1 MLHQPD
7 LRITYYTCRL
17 FTTFPLSPMLL
28 SLKTWIKWPSVLTA
42 TAGLL
47 SIIFH
52 LLQYSKQQPSL
63 SAHRATLMTKTD
75 FTFPAFSLSFVD
87 FTVQFCFHC
96 KFSFHEKWFES
107 SLTVAW
113 FSWNN
118 HNSLLCI
125 ATNEIA
131 SFCMDKRLCHM
142 VFFVF
147 VMWAEACFWVML
159 KDFEIKISCS
169 YYFVSLKNKTNRS
182 HVAMH
187 LFSKR

>member
-7 LRITYYTCRL
+7 LRITNYTCRL

-75 FTFPAFSLSFVD
+75 FSSIFFKLCRFHSSILLSLQVFIPWKVIWVKFDSSMIFLKQP
-87 FTVQFCFHC
+87 QFF
-96 KFSFHEKWFES
+96 
-107 SLTVAW
+107 
-113 FSWNN
+113 
-118 HNSLLCI
+118 
-125 ATNEIA
+125 
-131 SFCMDKRLCHM
+131 
-142 VFFVF
+142 
-147 VMWAEACFWVML
+147 
-159 KDFEIKISCS
+159 
-169 YYFVSLKNKTNRS
+169 
-182 HVAMH
+182 AMH
-187 LFSKR
+187 SNQWHCFILYGQKIMSYGIFRVCNVGRGLLLSNAERFWN